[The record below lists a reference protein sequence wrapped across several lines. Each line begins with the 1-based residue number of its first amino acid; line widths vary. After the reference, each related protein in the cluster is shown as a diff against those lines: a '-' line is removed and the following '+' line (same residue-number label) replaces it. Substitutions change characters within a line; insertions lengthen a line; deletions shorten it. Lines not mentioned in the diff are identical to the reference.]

1 VFNKALEVLEK
12 DLIRE
17 KTSQKILFQ
26 EGVPRGREVKRERK
40 RC

>member
-17 KTSQKILFQ
+17 KTSQKITSSGGSTMG
-26 EGVPRGREVKRERK
+26 EGEKNKIYE
-40 RC
+40 